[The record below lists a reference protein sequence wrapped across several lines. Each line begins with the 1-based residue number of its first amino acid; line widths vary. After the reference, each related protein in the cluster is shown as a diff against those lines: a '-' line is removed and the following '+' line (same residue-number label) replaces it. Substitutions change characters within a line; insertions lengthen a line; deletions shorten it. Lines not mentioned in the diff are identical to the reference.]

1 MSPADGPLSRA
12 CIAGGLRTPIVHRGG
27 VLSRILPE
35 DLGAFVIRALLQ
47 RYGIA
52 GREVC
57 GVLAGNAVG
66 TGGNLAR
73 LMALKAGLP
82 EEIPAVTI
90 DVQCASAAAA
100 LSIAAAKIA
109 SGQGDCYLVGG
120 MESASLQ
127 PLRIYAEHDPRRA
140 LVPDGAYR
148 TAQFAPGDVSGDAML
163 RGAERVMEVEQVSRA
178 ELDAFVLRSHRLA
191 GKARRLLADAIVPVG
206 DCRQDS
212 GVRPQLTQRLL
223 DRLPPHFGPG
233 TLLNAGN
240 ACAVHD
246 GAAFLLM
253 ASDAFLQ
260 RHGLPP

>member
-82 EEIPAVTI
+82 EEVPAVTI

-120 MESASLQ
+120 M
-127 PLRIYAEHDPRRA
+127 
-140 LVPDGAYR
+140 
-148 TAQFAPGDVSGDAML
+148 
-163 RGAERVMEVEQVSRA
+163 
-178 ELDAFVLRSHRLA
+178 
-191 GKARRLLADAIVPVG
+191 
-206 DCRQDS
+206 
-212 GVRPQLTQRLL
+212 
-223 DRLPPHFGPG
+223 
-233 TLLNAGN
+233 
-240 ACAVHD
+240 
-246 GAAFLLM
+246 
-253 ASDAFLQ
+253 
-260 RHGLPP
+260 